1 MAKQNKPAIR
11 FKEFTDAWEQRK
23 LGEVV
28 KEVTRNDPT
37 SEAPIMMI
45 TANNGFIEQS
55 ERYAFDNAGESLKKY
70 ILLQKGE
77 LAYNHGASK
86 LRPFG
91 SCFALTTAESAR
103 IPFVYHCFSAENQNA
118 EFLSIELNGSEVE
131 SQLRKIVSSGA
142 RMDGLLNISF
152 DEYSTVTVLLPD
164 IKEQE
169 HIADF
174 FRNLDHLITLHQR
187 KYDKLQVLKKAML
200 EKMFPKNGSSVPEIR
215 FKGFTDAWEQR
226 KLSEIAGKVTE
237 KNTGLQYVE
246 TLTNSAE
253 FGIISQRDFFDHDIS
268 KLGSLDGYYIVRNED
283 FVYNPRISTS
293 APVGPINRNKLGRTG
308 VMSPLYTVFRPH
320 DIDTTYLEHFFKCG
334 YWYSFMNFNG
344 DSGARSDRF
353 SIKDDVFFQMPIPVP
368 HIEEQRKIGLFLT
381 QLDHLITLHQRKPYS
396 HIQRRCNM
404 LNEAQSTDKFCEYY
418 AKWIT
423 VYKKGAIRQVTMDKY
438 LMTQKWLE
446 KLIPDLNICDL
457 NRIAY
462 QQLLNDYA
470 EYHERQTTMDFHHQ
484 LKGAV
489 LDAVDEGLIDRDP
502 TRKAIIKGKAPSAK
516 KIKYLNQFELHT
528 LLASLELK
536 DEVNWDY
543 FILLVAKTGMRFS
556 EALALTPKDFDFYH
570 QTLSISKTWDY
581 KGAGGF
587 QPTKNKSS
595 VRKIQIDWQSVIRF
609 SELVKGLPEDQ
620 PIFVDGKVY
629 NSTVNDVLS
638 RHCERCNIPVISI
651 HGLRHTH
658 ASLLLFTGVSI
669 ASVARRLGHS
679 SMTTTQKTYLHI
691 IQELE
696 NKDIDLVMRSLSGL
710 N

>member
-11 FKEFTDAWEQRK
+11 FKGFTDAWEQRK
-23 LGEVV
+23 LGEILQERNTRTSDFESNPLYSLTIESGVTPKTDRYERSSLVTKTEDLFKTV
-28 KEVTRNDPT
+28 KPNEFVTNPMNLRFGALGYNKNAFTVSVSGYYDVFSIDDDKCSGFWNAYFKTPT
-37 SEAPIMMI
+37 AMNI
-45 TANNGFIEQS
+45 
-55 ERYAFDNAGESLKKY
+55 FDNAATGSL
-70 ILLQKGE
+70 
-77 LAYNHGASK
+77 
-86 LRPFG
+86 
-91 SCFALTTAESAR
+91 
-103 IPFVYHCFSAENQNA
+103 
-118 EFLSIELNGSEVE
+118 IEKRRV
-131 SQLRKIVSSGA
+131 K
-142 RMDGLLNISF
+142 
-152 DEYSTVTVLLPD
+152 YSTLQQLAFYMPNDLSEKAEIGKYMDT
-164 IKEQE
+164 
-169 HIADF
+169 F
-174 FRNLDHLITLHQR
+174 DHLITLHQR
-187 KYDKLQVLKKAML
+187 KFDKLQVLKKAML

-226 KLSEIAGKVTE
+226 KLTEFVEFFSGLTYTPNDVQENGTLVLRSSNVSNGEVVDADNVYVNPQVVNSENVKVGDIVVVVRNGSRSLIGKHAQIKAFMPNTVIGAFMTGIRSECPEFTNALLNTSRFEEEIAMNMGATINQITGYMFSKMEFKVP
-237 KNTGLQYVE
+237 Y
-246 TLTNSAE
+246 
-253 FGIISQRDFFDHDIS
+253 
-268 KLGSLDGYYIVRNED
+268 LD
-283 FVYNPRISTS
+283 
-293 APVGPINRNKLGRTG
+293 
-308 VMSPLYTVFRPH
+308 
-320 DIDTTYLEHFFKCG
+320 
-334 YWYSFMNFNG
+334 
-344 DSGARSDRF
+344 
-353 SIKDDVFFQMPIPVP
+353 
-368 HIEEQRKIGLFLT
+368 EQKKIGEYFEK
-381 QLDHLITLHQRKPYS
+381 LDHLITLHQRKPYS

-404 LNEAQSTDKFCEYY
+404 LNEAQRTDKFCEYY

-446 KLIPDLNICDL
+446 KLIPDLKICDL

-502 TRKAIIKGKAPSAK
+502 TRKAIIKGKAPSTK

-609 SELVKGLPEDQ
+609 SELVKGLPENQ